1 MYNPNSFARQ
11 SQIDPFWTL
20 YVTGTDMRV
29 KTPRGIQAL
38 KAREVREAQLE
49 ITEDGGME
57 TEEEEKV

>member
-1 MYNPNSFARQ
+1 MYNPNSFFRQ

-38 KAREVREAQLE
+38 KAKNQREAQLE
-49 ITEDGGME
+49 ITEIIRSFYRE
-57 TEEEEKV
+57 CNL